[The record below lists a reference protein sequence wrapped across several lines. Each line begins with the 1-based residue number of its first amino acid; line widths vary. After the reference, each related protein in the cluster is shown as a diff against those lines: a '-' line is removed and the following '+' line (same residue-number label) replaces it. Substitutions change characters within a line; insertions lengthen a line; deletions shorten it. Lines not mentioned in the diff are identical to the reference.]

1 MKITIDRSVVE
12 QALEFIRA
20 MNQHGWMLADYEDDA
35 KRVVEDLAAALADPQ
50 GDQQPAGIVIGFN
63 GEGHA
68 IVEHDGFTLEEGSV
82 LYLAPPHKTQPEP
95 VQETIKRSRDWN
107 DGVIEGHLRER
118 EYWLAK
124 QVQLREHCLWARNG
138 NEPCPHVQQAEP
150 VQEPQRKPLS
160 KEEIRAI
167 MRSLEWNEG
176 SPSDLLFARAIE
188 AAHGIKGEA

>member
-82 LYLAPPHKTQPEP
+82 LYLAPPH
-95 VQETIKRSRDWN
+95 
-107 DGVIEGHLRER
+107 
-118 EYWLAK
+118 
-124 QVQLREHCLWARNG
+124 
-138 NEPCPHVQQAEP
+138 
-150 VQEPQRKPLS
+150 RKPLTDEQ
-160 KEEIRAI
+160 KQTIHNETGAGH
-167 MRSLEWNEG
+167 SLICLVESYIN
-176 SPSDLLFARAIE
+176 
-188 AAHGIKGEA
+188 GIKE